1 MLELD
6 TPADFLAHVG
16 TDLGTSDWFTI
27 EQRHI
32 TAFAELT
39 GDDFWIHV
47 DTARAARAMPGGTT
61 IAHGL
66 FVLALVPLLQRQIFR
81 IRQRGKGLNYGSDR
95 VRYLSPVPAGTR
107 VRLRQHLKQAERR
120 VSDDGGSGTRI
131 TTVCTFDLEG
141 QTKPAVVA
149 EFILLIQ
156 DA

>member
-1 MLELD
+1 MLTLD
-6 TPADFLAHVG
+6 TPADLLAHVG
-16 TDLGTSDWFTI
+16 TELGVSDWFSI

-32 TAFAELT
+32 TGFAELT

-47 DTARAARAMPGGTT
+47 DTARAARDMPDGKT

-66 FVLALVPLLQRQIFR
+66 CVLALVPLLQRQIVL
-81 IRQRGKGLNYGSDR
+81 IRQRGKGLNYGLDR
-95 VRYLSPVPAGTR
+95 VRYISPVPVGSR
-107 VRLRQHLKQAERR
+107 VRLRQHLKHAERR
-120 VSDDGGSGTRI
+120 DSGTRM

-141 QTKPAVVA
+141 QIKPALVA